1 MLASEILGPNGWKI
15 SIIEQLTPH
24 DRKKWLCFLSNFR
37 GCQAF
42 KEKSHNAY

>member
-15 SIIEQLTPH
+15 SIIEQLNPH
-24 DRKKWLCFLSNFR
+24 EKKKGLCFLSNLR

-42 KEKSHNAY
+42 KEKNHNYY